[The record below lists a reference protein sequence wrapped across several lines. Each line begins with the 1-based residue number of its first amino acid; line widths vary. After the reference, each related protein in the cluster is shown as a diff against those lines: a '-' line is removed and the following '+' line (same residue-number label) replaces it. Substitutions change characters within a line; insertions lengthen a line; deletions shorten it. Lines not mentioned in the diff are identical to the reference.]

1 MNSIKK
7 IKKIKEY
14 QEYQYIYE
22 LWEDRPRLSPMAD
35 VRHTR
40 SVKAVCAWQVFVASI
55 RSKTERSFPEHSRN
69 PALW

>member
-1 MNSIKK
+1 MNSIKKIKK

-40 SVKAVCAWQVFVASI
+40 SVRAV
-55 RSKTERSFPEHSRN
+55 
-69 PALW
+69 